1 MCRPHRSPSC
11 MATRQ
16 CSRAST
22 MSSAPSLLLAEE
34 CARRSGIQFI
44 SGSLFQRRL
53 RTEIWALPIGRGE
66 VVGHTDT
73 HMASL
78 LSHHRSGLVARYVT
92 DSHMARPSS
101 HHRSGLVARYV
112 ADSHLASLLSHHRSG
127 RVARYVADSHM
138 ASLLS
143 HRWAD
148 LRGGLVPPMVCMLS
162 FDSSSMSMVTANAF
176 LKSGEVTEQVVQASL
191 LSELW
196 ATRRSSRA

>member
-1 MCRPHRSPSC
+1 
-11 MATRQ
+11 
-16 CSRAST
+16 
-22 MSSAPSLLLAEE
+22 
-34 CARRSGIQFI
+34 
-44 SGSLFQRRL
+44 
-53 RTEIWALPIGRGE
+53 
-66 VVGHTDT
+66 
-73 HMASL
+73 MASL
-78 LSHHRSGLVARYVT
+78 LSHR
-92 DSHMARPSS
+92 
-101 HHRSGLVARYV
+101 RSGLVARYV

-191 LSELW
+191 LSELLGNKAKLQSMIMSSPSLLPCRRMRVAVRRMCRLHCFSSCL
-196 ATRRSSRA
+196 ATMRRPKRRL